1 MNFYSTYEPV
11 SHPHFFPPPRLSPHS
26 QIHLLVAKS
35 WSPKIALPSEVTPSN
50 RSPHISLSRIL
61 RELYITAAMPSST
74 SVALAAG
81 ASALLVAAAYFT
93 KSSQSPPRS
102 MEDIEDI
109 DAEEDCIT
117 EGDVVDIFDQLFLQM
132 QSVLA
137 QLSQQIQQI
146 QMSGQQIPEAQLRQ
160 LLQQEFERALKSMQ
174 GKVFE
179 DNDIDEDC
187 LQEATWEF
195 LEDPE
200 KYPKAKKAVERFQKL
215 YENVTGEKVVGRKQG
230 GGGTANAI
238 TSGVDVAADITKDQ
252 LLEAAEAYFD
262 ALTKAMTNIVMQFK
276 DEGKNLQDPKV
287 AQALNMEFA
296 SAAND
301 AGDDAL
307 KEKGL
312 TSDGFRAAIE
322 KYSQS
327 PDVGRTLAMLQMKQQ
342 QQLQALGIPAM

>member
-1 MNFYSTYEPV
+1 
-11 SHPHFFPPPRLSPHS
+11 
-26 QIHLLVAKS
+26 
-35 WSPKIALPSEVTPSN
+35 
-50 RSPHISLSRIL
+50 
-61 RELYITAAMPSST
+61 MPSST

-215 YENVTGEKVVGRKQG
+215 YENVTGEKVVGRKPG

-238 TSGVDVAADITKDQ
+238 TSGVDAAADITKDQ

>member
-1 MNFYSTYEPV
+1 
-11 SHPHFFPPPRLSPHS
+11 
-26 QIHLLVAKS
+26 
-35 WSPKIALPSEVTPSN
+35 
-50 RSPHISLSRIL
+50 
-61 RELYITAAMPSST
+61 
-74 SVALAAG
+74 
-81 ASALLVAAAYFT
+81 
-93 KSSQSPPRS
+93 

-238 TSGVDVAADITKDQ
+238 TSGVDAAADITKDQ

-342 QQLQALGIPAM
+342 LNFFLVLE

>member
-1 MNFYSTYEPV
+1 
-11 SHPHFFPPPRLSPHS
+11 
-26 QIHLLVAKS
+26 
-35 WSPKIALPSEVTPSN
+35 
-50 RSPHISLSRIL
+50 
-61 RELYITAAMPSST
+61 MPSST

-200 KYPKAKKAVERFQKL
+200 KYPKAKKAVERFKKL
-215 YENVTGEKVVGRKQG
+215 YENVTGEKVVGRKPG

-238 TSGVDVAADITKDQ
+238 TSGVDAAADITKDQ

>member
-1 MNFYSTYEPV
+1 
-11 SHPHFFPPPRLSPHS
+11 
-26 QIHLLVAKS
+26 
-35 WSPKIALPSEVTPSN
+35 
-50 RSPHISLSRIL
+50 
-61 RELYITAAMPSST
+61 MPSST

-215 YENVTGEKVVGRKQG
+215 YENVTGEKVVGRKPG
-230 GGGTANAI
+230 GGGTTNAI
-238 TSGVDVAADITKDQ
+238 TSGVDAAADITKDQ

>member
-1 MNFYSTYEPV
+1 
-11 SHPHFFPPPRLSPHS
+11 
-26 QIHLLVAKS
+26 
-35 WSPKIALPSEVTPSN
+35 
-50 RSPHISLSRIL
+50 
-61 RELYITAAMPSST
+61 MPSST

-215 YENVTGEKVVGRKQG
+215 YENVTGEKVVGRKPG
-230 GGGTANAI
+230 GGGPANAI
-238 TSGVDVAADITKDQ
+238 TSGVDAAADITKDQ

>member
-1 MNFYSTYEPV
+1 
-11 SHPHFFPPPRLSPHS
+11 
-26 QIHLLVAKS
+26 
-35 WSPKIALPSEVTPSN
+35 
-50 RSPHISLSRIL
+50 
-61 RELYITAAMPSST
+61 MPSST

-215 YENVTGEKVVGRKQG
+215 YENVTGEKVVGRKPG

-238 TSGVDVAADITKDQ
+238 TSGVDAAADITKDQ

-342 QQLQALGIPAM
+342 QQLQALGIPAV